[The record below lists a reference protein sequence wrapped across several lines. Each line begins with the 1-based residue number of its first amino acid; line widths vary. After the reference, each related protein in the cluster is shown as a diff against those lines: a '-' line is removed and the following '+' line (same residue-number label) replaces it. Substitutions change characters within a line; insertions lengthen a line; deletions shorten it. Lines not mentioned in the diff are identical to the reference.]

1 MRKKNRTL
9 TTKPKKTKKI
19 TLSEKFGIGLGKY
32 VSGVEFSQVPT
43 IFNDDTSITATDAN
57 NDLSDT
63 EMHQKNSCAE
73 EDVVQ
78 CSDKLCNDDPS
89 TKDNNISKPI
99 EKGAE
104 KKKAWKDFR
113 LMHQKYKEDWR

>member
-9 TTKPKKTKKI
+9 TTKPKKTKKF

-32 VSGVEFSQVPT
+32 VSDVEFSQVPT

-63 EMHQKNSCAE
+63 EMH
-73 EDVVQ
+73 
-78 CSDKLCNDDPS
+78 
-89 TKDNNISKPI
+89 
-99 EKGAE
+99 
-104 KKKAWKDFR
+104 KKTHVLRK
-113 LMHQKYKEDWR
+113 M